1 MGSRIWALTYYKVPL
16 KQELKQSTSQEL
28 SGGKD
33 RFLRDYVEPKIR
45 FREVRMLVRE
55 PIHSSLPGTYL
66 LLALKTPCLSNRR
79 GWGRPGQ
86 PGSLG
91 AELHEDVRRRW
102 FPLRDSVSEV
112 QDKGHS

>member
-45 FREVRMLVRE
+45 FREVRMLVR
-55 PIHSSLPGTYL
+55 
-66 LLALKTPCLSNRR
+66 
-79 GWGRPGQ
+79 
-86 PGSLG
+86 
-91 AELHEDVRRRW
+91 
-102 FPLRDSVSEV
+102 
-112 QDKGHS
+112 